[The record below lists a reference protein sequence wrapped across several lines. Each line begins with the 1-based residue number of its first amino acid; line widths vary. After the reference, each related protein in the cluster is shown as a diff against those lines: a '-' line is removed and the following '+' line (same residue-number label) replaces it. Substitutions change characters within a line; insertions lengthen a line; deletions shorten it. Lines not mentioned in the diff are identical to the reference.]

1 MYTMASYKH
10 DFGQTITT
18 DAEGVGVDRAFLA
31 HYHVAAADATAESD
45 TAVMGLTVLGTAAA
59 SITAGLTNP
68 AVPRNIKVDA
78 STNITT
84 KVKVHGTNF
93 AGEVISEELELT
105 GTTAKAGS
113 LAFKTITKVDLPAR
127 TNVPAKQTETIQVTA
142 GCSTS
147 GDIAVA
153 VTATTL
159 LGAKSGASVTVTLS
173 STDHDSAAEVVAA
186 VVDALNEDADISAV
200 FTASITG
207 DDADTILLTTNE
219 YAANDTSL
227 AIAFTAGDTGVTVGS
242 STNGTSGVAEDKV
255 SVGLGKKFGLPYK
268 LYTDELVILKLFN
281 KAVENTEG
289 AVTADASN
297 LEKNVYA
304 PNGTPDGTKDID
316 LYIIV

>member
-1 MYTMASYKH
+1 MYPYNHKM
-10 DFGQTITT
+10 GQRIQT
-18 DAEGVGVDRAFLA
+18 DADGVAVDRAFLA
-31 HYHVAAADATAESD
+31 HLHIPAASAVAESD
-45 TAVMGLTVLGTAAA
+45 TAVLDLTVLGAEAA
-59 SITAGLTNP
+59 SIASGLTNP

-78 STNITT
+78 STDITT

-105 GTTAKAGS
+105 GTTAKAGN

-127 TNVPAKQTETIQVTA
+127 TNTPAKQTETIQVTN
-142 GCSTS
+142 GCSTA
-147 GDIAVA
+147 GDIVVA

-159 LGAKSGASVTVTLS
+159 LGEKSGASVTVTL
-173 STDHDSAAEVVAA
+173 TTEDHDSAAEVAAA
-186 VVDALNEDADISAV
+186 VVDALNEDNDIGAV

-207 DDADTILLTTNE
+207 DNDDTILLTTNE

-227 AIAFTAGDTGVTVGS
+227 AIAFTVGDTGVTVGS

-268 LYTDELVILKLFN
+268 LYADELVILKLFN
-281 KAVENTEG
+281 KAKEDTEG
-289 AVTADASN
+289 TVTNNAAE

-304 PNGTPDGTKDID
+304 PHGDPNGEKDID